1 MESHR
6 CGNGYGLSWGGIM
19 GLFMKGMKAWR
30 KAAQLFSLIALLSLS
45 NHGLTHEG
53 DVHDVKRQMLNILA
67 LPEFEKA
74 YLTTLTV
81 ELQPEV
87 RVGSHTHEGMLY
99 VYVLQGRVRSKLK
112 GSEAK
117 DYKQGDVWV
126 EPLGSVHELT
136 ENLSH
141 NKVAKILVVS
151 IGEKGTSLS
160 TSIK

>member
-1 MESHR
+1 
-6 CGNGYGLSWGGIM
+6 M
-19 GLFMKGMKAWR
+19 GLLINDTRVMKAYIKQMRAMKVWR
-30 KAAQLFSLIALLSLS
+30 KAAQFFSLIALLSLS
-45 NHGLTHEG
+45 HYGQTHQGET
-53 DVHDVKRQMLNILA
+53 HDVKRQMLNILA

-141 NKVAKILVVS
+141 NEVAKILVLS